1 MSLYY
6 LNVNGSIVTHYN
18 EFPAAAQAA
27 FAGLDTAARQAE
39 LGRSI
44 ARLPGGFAK
53 KRVAAR
59 DYWYYQVK
67 MPGGQAQQV
76 YVGPDDAA
84 TRALM
89 AAHANPATRS
99 EQSALTRMARAA
111 MAYGCAEIPL
121 KHARVIERLNAY
133 GFFAAGG
140 ILVGTHAFLAYQNH
154 FGVRWNTEVLT
165 VDQDFTHAGKN
176 ISIALPSNLTL
187 DARAAIDSLGL
198 GFIPVQSNTTFK
210 KPDEPDFDLDFL
222 TSVGRRG
229 DEPVYLPALNLT
241 LQPLK
246 FMELSLEDPMR
257 ATLLTRNGPIVV
269 NLPQPHRFALH
280 KLIVQGER
288 PLAQRVKANKD
299 LAQAGALIDYLLLH
313 DGDVLIIAWEDV
325 VSRGPGWARRLLA
338 GWHALEAAQSA
349 MGFTERLRRALEAR
363 DSGAGSID

>member
-1 MSLYY
+1 MNHHGELS
-6 LNVNGSIVTHYN
+6 
-18 EFPAAAQAA
+18 AAAQAA

-39 LGRSI
+39 LGRSV
-44 ARLPGGFAK
+44 AHLPGGFAK
-53 KRVAAR
+53 KRVVGR

-67 MPGGQAQQV
+67 MPGGLAQQV

-89 AAHANPATRS
+89 AEHASPAMRA

-111 MAYGCAEIPL
+111 IAYGCAEIPL
-121 KHARVIERLNAY
+121 KHARVIERLSAY

-154 FGVRWNTEVLT
+154 FGVRWNTGAFTL
-165 VDQDFTHAGKN
+165 DLDFAHAGRN
-176 ISIALPSNLTL
+176 LSVALPSNLTL

-222 TSVGRRG
+222 TSVGRTG
-229 DEPVYLPALNLT
+229 GAPVYLPALNLT
-241 LQPLK
+241 MQPLK

-269 NLPQPHRFALH
+269 NVPQPHRFALH

-288 PLAQRVKANKD
+288 PLAHRVKANKD
-299 LAQAGALIDYLLLH
+299 LAQAGALIDYLLAR
-313 DGDVLIIAWEDV
+313 DGDVLIGAWEDV

-338 GWHALEAAQSA
+338 GWRALEAAQPA
-349 MGFTERLRRALEAR
+349 MGFTERLRLALEAR
-363 DSGAGSID
+363 DQGRPKGD

>member
-1 MSLYY
+1 
-6 LNVNGSIVTHYN
+6 VNHYD
-18 EFPAAAQAA
+18 EFSASAQAA

-53 KRVAAR
+53 KKVASR

-67 MPGGQAQQV
+67 LPNGQPQQV

-89 AAHANPATRS
+89 AEHANPQKRS
-99 EQSALTRMARAA
+99 EQCALTRMARAA
-111 MAYGCAEIPL
+111 IAYGCAEIPL
-121 KHARVIERLNAY
+121 KHARVIERLSAY

-154 FGVRWNTEVLT
+154 FGVRWNTGAFTL
-165 VDQDFTHAGKN
+165 DLDFADASSDTGKN
-176 ISIALPSNLTL
+176 LSIALPASLKF
-187 DARAAIDSLGL
+187 DARAAIESLGL

-222 TSVGRRG
+222 TSVGRTG
-229 DEPVYLPALNLT
+229 DAPVYFPALNLT

-269 NLPQPHRFALH
+269 NVPQAHRFALH

-288 PLAQRVKANKD
+288 PVTQRVKANKD
-299 LAQAGALIDYLLLH
+299 LAQAGALIDYLLDH
-313 DGDVLIIAWEDV
+313 DGDALIGSWEDV

-338 GWHALEAAQSA
+338 GWRALEAAQPV
-349 MGFTERLRRALEAR
+349 MNFTDRLRLALHAR
-363 DSGAGSID
+363 DLGREES